1 MTKKI
6 LATLTVCL
14 ALSIVQAHEFWLQPK
29 MYRFVVGDEMKVDF
43 MVGENFTGEFWDL
56 NRHKVEKVEIFSNG
70 VTKNLLKDVKSTAGN
85 NLIYKF
91 DKPGTHVLSLESNT
105 AYIELEGEKF
115 NAYLQEDGLE
125 EILDARTNSKTLDK
139 PSKEFYKR
147 FAKLIVQSGT
157 TLDESYRRRM
167 GFRYEI
173 IPLANPYSLKVGDYL
188 ECRVLWEGK
197 VAAHSLVK
205 VWSHISGRIFLQN
218 IYTENDGT
226 IKFPISSSGPW
237 MVSAVKM
244 ISSEVAGADYQS
256 FWASLVFG
264 IDPK

>member
-1 MTKKI
+1 MKRRWLI
-6 LATLTVCL
+6 TVMVGL

-29 MYRFVVGDEMKVDF
+29 KFRYTVGEEMKIDF

-56 NRHKVEKVEIFSNG
+56 KRHTVEKAEVFVNG
-70 VTKNLLKDVKSTAGN
+70 ASKNVLKDVKSTAGN
-85 NLIYKF
+85 NLTYMF
-91 DKPGTHVLSLESNT
+91 DKPGTHLISLESN
-105 AYIELEGEKF
+105 AAFIELEAEKF
-115 NAYLQEDGLE
+115 NAYLQEDGLD

-147 FAKLIVQSGT
+147 FAKLLVQSGT
-157 TLDESYRRRM
+157 ALDESYRRRL

-173 IPLANPYSLKVGDYL
+173 IPLTNPYSLKVGDYL

-218 IYTENDGT
+218 MYTENDGT

-237 MVSAVKM
+237 MVSSVKM
-244 ISSEVAGADYQS
+244 ISSELTGADYQS
-256 FWASLVFG
+256 FWTSLVFG
-264 IDPK
+264 IDAK

>member
-1 MTKKI
+1 MRKKLVVTGVI
-6 LATLTVCL
+6 CL
-14 ALSIVQAHEFWLQPK
+14 ALSFVQAHEFWLQPK
-29 MYRFVVGDEMKVDF
+29 KFRYVVGDEMKVDF
-43 MVGENFTGEFWDL
+43 IVGENFTGEFWDL
-56 NRHKVEKVEIFSNG
+56 NKNKVEKAEIFVNG
-70 VTKNLLKDVKSTAGN
+70 VTKNILKDIKSTSGN
-85 NLIYKF
+85 NLTYKF
-91 DKPGTHVLSLESNT
+91 DKPGTHVVSLESNS
-105 AYIELEGEKF
+105 AFIELEAEKF
-115 NAYLQEDGLE
+115 NAYLQEDGLD
-125 EILDARTNSKTLDK
+125 EILDARTNSKTLNK

-157 TLDESYRRRM
+157 TLDESYRRRL

-173 IPLANPYSLKVGDYL
+173 IPLTNPYSLKVGDYL

-226 IKFPISSSGPW
+226 IKFPISSAGPW

-244 ISSEVAGADYQS
+244 IPSEMEGADYQS
-256 FWASLVFG
+256 FWSSLVFG
-264 IDPK
+264 IENQ